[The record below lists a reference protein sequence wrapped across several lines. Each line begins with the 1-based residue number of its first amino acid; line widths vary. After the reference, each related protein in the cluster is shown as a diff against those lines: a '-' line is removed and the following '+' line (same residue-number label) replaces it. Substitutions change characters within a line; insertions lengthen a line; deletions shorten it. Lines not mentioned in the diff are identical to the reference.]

1 MMIGKI
7 IKVLLR
13 INAINW
19 HSLTSSFSSIN
30 PFSFNSCNLR
40 NIKIILFDLIQGN
53 GVPYLLSKDFASCFA
68 KMTNENQITK
78 KTSKTTKK
86 IIFFKLLRFRITKS
100 MNKRLQQYLQGKSQ
114 NPRRAHTLKHSNL
127 YLLNQKCYAD
137 KKNSLLLRKY

>member
-1 MMIGKI
+1 MTTKLLLSTKLKNEIKKI
-7 IKVLLR
+7 PGDY
-13 INAINW
+13 
-19 HSLTSSFSSIN
+19 TFY
-30 PFSFNSCNLR
+30 LR

-53 GVPYLLSKDFASCFA
+53 GVPYLLSKDIASCFA

-127 YLLNQKCYAD
+127 YLLNTIWTAF
-137 KKNSLLLRKY
+137 